1 MPSLA
6 RAPSTNVRPSANI
19 NPLCTGKTNLLHTGS
34 VPLTSF
40 GLATAFLAA
49 PTTHA
54 WSGMIA
60 SVSFWLAVLVAVTG
74 AVLSL
79 LSIGSAVSA
88 PRSDPYFY
96 AGQWFVWC
104 ATLFSGT
111 VVAISLVFP
120 SLRPWDLLAITVSVW
135 LARRTSNFV
144 CALQWRKQPQE
155 RIPARLETSV

>member
-19 NPLCTGKTNLLHTGS
+19 NPLCTGDTNLLHTGS

-79 LSIGSAVSA
+79 LSIGSAGLG
-88 PRSDPYFY
+88 PRADPHLFFRP
-96 AGQWFVWC
+96 WFVLG
-104 ATLFSGT
+104 A
-111 VVAISLVFP
+111 
-120 SLRPWDLLAITVSVW
+120 
-135 LARRTSNFV
+135 
-144 CALQWRKQPQE
+144 
-155 RIPARLETSV
+155 